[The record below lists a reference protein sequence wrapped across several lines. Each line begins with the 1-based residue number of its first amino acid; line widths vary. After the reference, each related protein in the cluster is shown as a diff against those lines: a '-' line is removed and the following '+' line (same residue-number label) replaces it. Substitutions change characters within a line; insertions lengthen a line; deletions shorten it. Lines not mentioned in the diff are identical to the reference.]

1 MSFLEEIRAGK
12 KLRSVPESE
21 KNDRSTLDRSRLVE
35 QKPRAPV
42 ESASV
47 SLSEPPDGGSKP
59 PPPSVPVGLGGL
71 FANGMPKL
79 RPTGSRPTAV
89 APSPTPPPVQ
99 TAPQP
104 SPSPVPPSSVMSAG
118 FPKGYSRPAPPPPSV
133 APPPPPPPPPLSL
146 VTPSSPI
153 SVAPPPP
160 PPPMTRDLYVSAYNG
175 VLSADTPPS
184 SLPVSR
190 SPTPGPFVMSKKPS
204 LTNGIIEDASPSQLA
219 ARALIVN
226 DDPRPFNHC
235 NAVFNHN
242 ASFRTNSLAHE
253 SAPVFTKSFAP
264 LPPALSR
271 IQPAT
276 QVTAVTMSNSTITTT
291 TTTIIKTSTPPPPP
305 PSRRKPSVNNR
316 SQRVGLPTSDQGA
329 AIERPVNTNPKLIR
343 INSQGSRSPSTVSPP
358 PPPLSPSTPDASP
371 SLYGAQPLNTRSHP
385 PPPPPPPSAMNT
397 DYSSS
402 VSSPGVAALS
412 AEFERRFRF
421 LNDSE
426 LPPPPEAY
434 KGPRI
439 YRTGINRTVT
449 RRPAPAA
456 PSGPLR
462 YP

>member
-12 KLRSVPESE
+12 KLRSVPDSE

-42 ESASV
+42 ESASI

-59 PPPSVPVGLGGL
+59 PPPSVPVGLGGSSQTREFIA
-71 FANGMPKL
+71 FAVSCIH
-79 RPTGSRPTAV
+79 RQSTAY
-89 APSPTPPPVQ
+89 APATRLN
-99 TAPQP
+99 AH
-104 SPSPVPPSSVMSAG
+104 
-118 FPKGYSRPAPPPPSV
+118 
-133 APPPPPPPPPLSL
+133 L
-146 VTPSSPI
+146 VTQSYYP
-153 SVAPPPP
+153 VC
-160 PPPMTRDLYVSAYNG
+160 AYNG
-175 VLSADTPPS
+175 VLSVDTPPS
-184 SLPVSR
+184 SLPASR
-190 SPTPGPFVMSKKPS
+190 SPTPGPFIMSKKPS
-204 LTNGIIEDASPSQLA
+204 LTNGITEDESPSQLA
-219 ARALIVN
+219 ARALVIN
-226 DDPRPFNHC
+226 DDSRPFNHC
-235 NAVFNHN
+235 NFNHS

-253 SAPVFTKSFAP
+253 SAPVFAKSFAP

-276 QVTAVTMSNSTITTT
+276 QVTTVTMSNSTITTT

-305 PSRRKPSVNNR
+305 PSRRKASVNNR

-343 INSQGSRSPSTVSPP
+343 INSQGSRSPSAVSPP

-371 SLYGAQPLNTRSHP
+371 SLYGAQPLNARSHP

-402 VSSPGVAALS
+402 VSGPGVAALS

-434 KGPRI
+434 KGPRT

>member
-35 QKPRAPV
+35 QKSRAPV
-42 ESASV
+42 ESASA
-47 SLSEPPDGGSKP
+47 SLTEPPDGGSKP
-59 PPPSVPVGLGGL
+59 APPGVPVGLGGL

-79 RPTGSRPTAV
+79 RPAGSRPTTV
-89 APSPTPPPVQ
+89 APSSTPPPAQ

-104 SPSPVPPSSVMSAG
+104 SPSPAPPSSVISAG
-118 FPKGYSRPAPPPPSV
+118 FPKGYSRPAPPPPSA
-133 APPPPPPPPPLSL
+133 APPPPPPPPSPL
-146 VTPSSPI
+146 VTPSPPVF
-153 SVAPPPP
+153 VAPPPP
-160 PPPMTRDLYVSAYNG
+160 PAMARDLYVSAYNG
-175 VLSADTPPS
+175 VLSVDTPSP
-184 SLPVSR
+184 SLPTSR
-190 SPTPGPFVMSKKPS
+190 SPTPGPFIMSKKPS
-204 LTNGIIEDASPSQLA
+204 LTNGIIEGASPSQLA
-219 ARALIVN
+219 ARALVVN
-226 DDPRPFNHC
+226 DDPHPSNHC
-235 NAVFNHN
+235 NAVSNHS
-242 ASFRTNSLAHE
+242 ASFRANSFVHE
-253 SAPVFTKSFAP
+253 SAPVITKSLAP
-264 LPPALSR
+264 LPSSLSR

-276 QVTAVTMSNSTITTT
+276 QVTTVTMSNSTITTT

-305 PSRRKPSVNNR
+305 PSRRKASVNNR

-358 PPPLSPSTPDASP
+358 PPPLPPSTLDTSP
-371 SLYGAQPLNTRSHP
+371 SLYGAQPLNARSHP
-385 PPPPPPPSAMNT
+385 PPPPLPPSVVNA

-402 VSSPGVAALS
+402 PSGPGVAALS

-421 LNDSE
+421 LSDSE

-434 KGPRI
+434 KGPRT
-439 YRTGINRTVT
+439 YRAGINRTVT